1 MVEAMSVRPADTT
14 GGPVSTFAYQPA
26 LDGLRA
32 LAISGVLLFHA
43 GLRWMPGGFLGVDAF
58 FVLSG
63 YLITSLL
70 LVERAR
76 TGHIRLGAFWARRA
90 RRLLPALLVVLVT
103 VVLVFRS
110 LPPAVEVSK
119 LRGDALSAL
128 GYVANWRMIYRGD
141 GYFDRQSAPSPL
153 QHTWSLGIEEQF
165 YLLWPIIVAGLFAL
179 VS

>member
-1 MVEAMSVRPADTT
+1 MVGAMRVRSDGTASVL
-14 GGPVSTFAYQPA
+14 AYQPA

-43 GLRWMPGGFLGVDAF
+43 GLGWMPGGFLGVDAF

-70 LVERAR
+70 LAERVQ

-90 RRLLPALLVVLVT
+90 RRLLPALLLVLVT

-110 LPPAVEVSK
+110 LPSVVDVGK
-119 LRGDALSAL
+119 LR
-128 GYVANWRMIYRGD
+128 
-141 GYFDRQSAPSPL
+141 
-153 QHTWSLGIEEQF
+153 
-165 YLLWPIIVAGLFAL
+165 
-179 VS
+179 